1 MTDPWEELTTKQATI
16 IQKAICDHVDNNDGK
31 ITYCPNY
38 NENVDHRGMLVIH
51 STVPEEK
58 KWAYASENDT
68 HFCPEH
74 KKLHCI
80 DTDEKEGCG
89 ERLNKYNKC
98 DWCDDTE
105 ENIEKDYKDAWGL
118 KKAYRSA
125 DLILFLSDGLIECP
139 ECIEKANP
147 GKDIEK
153 DDVYSSYDH
162 KTRMTPI
169 YDHHIGGNE
178 ATYCHNCFEH
188 IYGNNTC
195 EKCYDD
201 WSGGDT
207 AWSNEEQMYLCPT
220 CDDKRCSECYDY
232 KGKYNQCPNCYGSD
246 KKYEK
251 DYKDAW
257 GLKKAIVQARIIC
270 DHDGCDNKY
279 FGKRTFGLG
288 IGRLDELPD
297 SWGKATAWNEDP
309 DDDQALWAEHH
320 FCPEHKDLHCIDEE
334 NAEGCGRELCS
345 NGTCGSWR
353 CQFRDMDRRQQR
365 RDEQR
370 YIDAWGLKKK
380 ASDNS
385 FVCDSCLVDIPID
398 QMNKYNNGVFC
409 NDCYKQT
416 KKREQQRYIDA
427 WGFGKKASTFH
438 HCDHQDQTGT
448 CKNISQY
455 DDEDELYNW
464 RSDSF
469 YDTKHNMVHIGNDR
483 HYCPEHKNLYC
494 RQCDIP
500 MQKEDIAD
508 GYTEC
513 FNCHNCNDNKGKY
526 GQCQR
531 CIDNE
536 EVEQEYSDA
545 WGLKKKALNYFSLD
559 QPNEAIMPGMAQNE
573 PNPDSGMEDN
583 VTQDF
588 PGMHDYERGL
598 SAAASIK
605 QSYEDYDINDN
616 EVVCCDLCN
625 RSYGGDSDEFT
636 DNAEEAD
643 RPNLKNIKNISVAD
657 YGWHNFYVKKCKSFG
672 NEWVHVCP
680 SCINSGDACK
690 EFGHKPFGKIGKY
703 GQCTI
708 CKGSD
713 KNIEQDY
720 SDAWGFDKKS
730 SFEKVIFCD
739 ECGKHNPNLDE
750 YTPRGWGRASLNG
763 FPLESRDAI
772 YLDPKNVPS
781 EYNSIDER
789 HYCPDCKEGRH
800 LDENIHDPGK
810 MTFGCGDEIGQY
822 GQCTSCDGEDED
834 IENEYKDSWG
844 LKKKASFISL
854 IECDNCFQQYNKFP
868 YMNKLDRSGNAVK
881 DGWKTYQNGY
891 NHHCPSCIDNNKHYD
906 KWNEDFYFLSKA
918 GCGNLLGKY
927 GNCNG
932 CGKKDKDIEQEYSD
946 SWGFDKQGSSY
957 FDPIAYVYDADIHC
971 PKCAEYASKNLDNA
985 KDSEGNPVGVIFN
998 DNDWEYYDKY
1008 CGTCTDPIVK
1018 LHCDECGEYKPGAE
1032 VADNPNNTYSYICND
1047 CLGEHHKMDKVTW
1060 CNKCGNCGPHYK
1072 DDEVCVGCTE
1082 KHHEEGSYGKCT
1094 TCYGSDEQQYKDAGG
1109 LKKKGSQSLLAM
1121 RSIPCE
1127 NDLSGGKEKCDNTL
1141 QIHVGDR
1148 VVKKLIANNWSIQ
1161 AGHIVCPEHSSGRCS
1176 KCGWKIDDE
1185 HNLCPQCDHETV
1197 DYMRAWNL
1205 KKAMWDEDNY
1215 HFRCDECLKIGGVEG
1230 EENKA
1235 IKNGWKMDY
1244 GSQYCPKC
1252 WEHKICHDCW
1262 NPKLDTSYNQCKYC
1276 DGDDEEYKENYK
1288 NAWGL

>member
-1 MTDPWEELTTKQATI
+1 MTDPWEDLSIKQASI
-16 IQKAICDHVDNNDGK
+16 IQKAICDHVDNNDGN

-58 KWAYASENDT
+58 KWAYASDNDT

-74 KKLHCI
+74 KNFHCI
-80 DTDEKEGCG
+80 DTDKKDGCG

-125 DLILFLSDGLIECP
+125 DLILFLSDGSIECP

-178 ATYCHNCFEH
+178 ATYCHNCSEH

-195 EKCYDD
+195 GKCHDD
-201 WSGGDT
+201 WSGDT

-246 KKYEK
+246 KKYEQ

-257 GLKKAIVQARIIC
+257 GL
-270 DHDGCDNKY
+270 
-279 FGKRTFGLG
+279 
-288 IGRLDELPD
+288 
-297 SWGKATAWNEDP
+297 
-309 DDDQALWAEHH
+309 
-320 FCPEHKDLHCIDEE
+320 
-334 NAEGCGRELCS
+334 
-345 NGTCGSWR
+345 
-353 CQFRDMDRRQQR
+353 
-365 RDEQR
+365 
-370 YIDAWGLKKK
+370 KK

-409 NDCYKQT
+409 NDCYNQL
-416 KKREQQRYIDA
+416 KKREKQEYLDAWGFDKKATVEDDKCVFCGKSVDNGLFDLDANECCINCHDCDEEVNHGGNAGACNFCGSFDTDQAKIYLKNYSDAWGLKKKAGRVNAYVCDHQGCDRYIKDTEANKNGWEIANQTYNLETFCPDHKDQHCVDVHAVTPEDPWSKRFGCGSLLQPNGRCPKCNSSTKSRWCDDEDGCDQHFDINKRKNIVAENGWGYGHGKFLCPTHSLDNRCSDCLNKLTASNLCRKCNKDTFDYIDA
-427 WGFGKKASTFH
+427 WGLKKKASTFH

-448 CKNISQY
+448 CKNIAQY

-469 YDTKHNMVHIGNDR
+469 YDTKHNMVYIGNDR

-508 GYTEC
+508 GYNEC

-531 CIDNE
+531 CIDDE

-598 SAAASIK
+598 SAAAS
-605 QSYEDYDINDN
+605 
-616 EVVCCDLCN
+616 V
-625 RSYGGDSDEFT
+625 
-636 DNAEEAD
+636 
-643 RPNLKNIKNISVAD
+643 
-657 YGWHNFYVKKCKSFG
+657 
-672 NEWVHVCP
+672 
-680 SCINSGDACK
+680 
-690 EFGHKPFGKIGKY
+690 
-703 GQCTI
+703 
-708 CKGSD
+708 
-713 KNIEQDY
+713 
-720 SDAWGFDKKS
+720 KKS

-750 YTPRGWGRASLNG
+750 YVPRGWGRASLNG

-772 YLDPKNVPS
+772 YSDPTKVTS
-781 EYNSIDER
+781 EYNNMQEL

-800 LDENIHDPGK
+800 LDENIDDPWK

-822 GQCTSCDGEDED
+822 GQCPSCDGEDED

-906 KWNEDFYFLSKA
+906 KWNEDFYFLSNA
-918 GCGNLLGKY
+918 GCGKLLGKY

-932 CGKKDKDIEQEYSD
+932 CGKKDKDIENEYSD

-985 KDSEGNPVGVIFN
+985 EDSEGNPVGVIFN
-998 DNDWEYYDKY
+998 GDSWEYKDSY
-1008 CGTCTDPIVK
+1008 CGTCGDPIIRYR
-1018 LHCDECGEYKPGAE
+1018 CAECGEHKPGAE
-1032 VADNPNNTYSYICND
+1032 VADNPNSTYSYICND
-1047 CLGEHHKMDKVTW
+1047 CLGEHHNMGEVTW
-1060 CNKCGNCGPHYK
+1060 CNICDQRGPHYE
-1072 DDEVCVGCTE
+1072 DDEVCVDCTE

-1094 TCYGSDEQQYKDAGG
+1094 TCYGSDEQQYKDAWG